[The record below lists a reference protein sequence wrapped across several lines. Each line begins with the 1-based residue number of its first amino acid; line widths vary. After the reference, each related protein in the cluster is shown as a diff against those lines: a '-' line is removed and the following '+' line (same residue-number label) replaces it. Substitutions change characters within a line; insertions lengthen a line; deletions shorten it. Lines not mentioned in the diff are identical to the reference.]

1 MSLTEEKIAELKEK
15 YGKIFKI
22 VLGGQE
28 YVYRPLLR
36 GEFKEIQVGATV
48 DGEGMFDPKVASIM
62 EEGMIKKCIVYPESV
77 SDLDKLPAGVPA
89 ALAAY
94 ISDVSGFNIDSEPV
108 EL

>member
-1 MSLTEEKIAELKEK
+1 MALTDEKIKELKAQ
-15 YGKIFKI
+15 YGKIYKI

-36 GEFKEIQVGATV
+36 GEFKEIQEKAAAT
-48 DGEGMFDPKVASIM
+48 GLMDPIIAAEM
-62 EEGMIKKCIVYPESV
+62 EEGMIRKCLVYPESIA
-77 SDLDKLPAGVPA
+77 DLDKLPAGVPA

-94 ISDVSGFNIDSEPV
+94 ISDVSGFNVDSEPV